1 MKSIRHDEAM
11 IRHFVEDPEFAELYI
26 SAVESDG
33 DARELSIVRKWKKEA
48 EQRKAKLS
56 LERGRMP
63 HVSTVM
69 A

>member
-33 DARELSIVRKWKKEA
+33 DARELSIVRNWKKEA
-48 EQRKAKLS
+48 DRRKALLS
-56 LERGRMP
+56 LEQGRIL
-63 HVSTVM
+63 HVKAAM

>member
-11 IRHFVEDPEFAELYI
+11 IRHFAEDPEFAELYI

-33 DARELSIVRKWKKEA
+33 DEREINIVRSWYKEA
-48 EQRKAKLS
+48 ERRKAKLS
-56 LERGRMP
+56 LERERMP

>member
-11 IRHFVEDPEFAELYI
+11 IKHFAGDPEFAELYI

-33 DARELSIVRKWKKEA
+33 EERELSIVRKWKEEA
-48 EQRKAKLS
+48 ERRKAKLS
-56 LERGRMP
+56 LERERMP
-63 HVSTVM
+63 QVSVAM

>member
-33 DARELSIVRKWKKEA
+33 DARELSIVRNWKKEA
-48 EQRKAKLS
+48 DRRKALLS
-56 LERGRMP
+56 LEQERIL
-63 HVSTVM
+63 HVNAAM

>member
-11 IRHFVEDPEFAELYI
+11 IRHFADDPEFAELYI
-26 SAVESDG
+26 SAAESDG
-33 DARELSIVRKWKKEA
+33 DEREINIIRSWYEEA
-48 EQRKAKLS
+48 ERRKAKLS
-56 LERGRMP
+56 LERERMP